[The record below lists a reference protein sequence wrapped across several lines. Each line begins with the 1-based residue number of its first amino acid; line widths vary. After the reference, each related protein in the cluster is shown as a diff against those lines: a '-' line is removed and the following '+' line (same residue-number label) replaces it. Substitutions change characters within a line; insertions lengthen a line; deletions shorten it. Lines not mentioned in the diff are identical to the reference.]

1 LPWGLYVPKAEYLD
15 TVEKGLTEMSG
26 AINQVWIE
34 LAKASEDEDAGDLY
48 HALNDLMGIS
58 SKYVEEQGFFHQ
70 ILEEYF

>member
-1 LPWGLYVPKAEYLD
+1 MPKAEYLD
-15 TVEKGLTEMSG
+15 IVEKGLTEMQD
-26 AINQVWIE
+26 AINEVWIQ
-34 LAKASEDEDAGDLY
+34 LARANDEEDGGDIY